1 MSRPFTPGSP
11 FFLGFDEVQR
21 LVEFASRSS
30 ADAFPPLNIEQFENG
45 AMRITIAVAGFA
57 PENLAVTVCDREL
70 SVRGERK
77 PPGDG
82 RAYLH
87 KGIAARSFT
96 RSFALASNLEVV
108 SATLGNGLLRINL
121 RQIRQNPQI
130 VQIPIT
136 VDCP

>member
-1 MSRPFTPGSP
+1 MSRPVLPGSP
-11 FFLGFDEVQR
+11 FFLGFDEIER

-30 ADAFPPLNIEQFENG
+30 AEAFPPLNIEQFEDG
-45 AMRITIAVAGFA
+45 TMRITIAVAGFA

-70 SVRGERK
+70 TVRGERN
-77 PPGDG
+77 PSGDG
-82 RAYLH
+82 KAYLH

-108 SATLGNGLLRINL
+108 SATLGRGLLRIGL

-130 VQIPIT
+130 VQVPIT
-136 VDCP
+136 VD